1 MAGDWFYVSD
11 ETELGP
17 LSREQLQNLL
27 ASGEIG
33 ADTPV
38 RKRSWMEWYPAK
50 ECLSGGRETKILK
63 TGVEAEYQEPV
74 QVRATRK
81 LILAAWFNRRNSLN
95 ATSAQPEHYNRRES
109 GSGQLDASNTKR
121 AEISYRGSGSTTAKC
136 LGWIATCDEAQRKPD

>member
-38 RKRSWMEWYPAK
+38 HKRSWMEWYPAK
-50 ECLSGGRETKILK
+50 ECLSGGRRSKNLRDE
-63 TGVEAEYQEPV
+63 VEAEYQEPV
-74 QVRATRK
+74 SVA
-81 LILAAWFNRRNSLN
+81 SH
-95 ATSAQPEHYNRRES
+95 AQTDSS
-109 GSGQLDASNTKR
+109 GLVQSKEFFECYLSPIELFQLEEVAVAERLDAKAIQR
-121 AEISYRGSGSTTAKC
+121 A
-136 LGWIATCDEAQRKPD
+136 